1 MRHSVNNSLVCL
13 CALMVLICQPIARVH
28 AEDSD
33 NALIAVIVSSN
44 TEIAPISS
52 IALSELRLIYWRK
65 KQYWSGGHPIQPVN
79 LHAEH
84 PLRLLFSKTVLNNLP
99 KEQSDYWNEQYFHGV
114 RPPRSV
120 QSEEAMLRYVTD
132 TKGSIG
138 YVDACHIDHRV
149 HPILWISK
157 NAITADSPDKL
168 NCSK

>member
-1 MRHSVNNSLVCL
+1 MRSLNHTLFSSCVL
-13 CALMVLICQPIARVH
+13 LALTLLSAQPVQ
-28 AEDSD
+28 AEDND
-33 NALIAVIVSSN
+33 NTVIAVVVSSSA
-44 TEIAPISS
+44 EVAPINS
-52 IALSELRLIYWRK
+52 IALNELRLIYWRK
-65 KQYWSGGHPIQPVN
+65 KQYWPGGHPMQPVN

-99 KEQSDYWNEQYFHGV
+99 KEQSDYWNEQYFHGI

-149 HPILWISK
+149 HPILWLSGDQ
-157 NAITADSPDKL
+157 AFAYPPDKL
-168 NCSK
+168 NCK